1 MLLSPQR
8 MKPIFAFMICICLC
22 GCWSRK
28 ELTDLAIVSAT
39 GVDRKDNQWELTYQL
54 VTPAASASG
63 TSGGN
68 ASSGPPIS
76 VLSIQ
81 GDTLRK
87 AFANNELENTRQ
99 LHIGNNRVFVIG
111 DAAAKYGLN
120 SLIDT
125 YLRNPQAR
133 ETVSLFVTKNNPRI
147 VVSQL
152 MYLEKNTGEGIHK
165 LIEKETQNT
174 SILPKVNMFDLATES
189 AGASKCAVIPELRI
203 SGKGEP
209 GSTKALENTT
219 TASKLKL
226 GGLAILNKGKLV
238 GWLNQKEALG
248 IAFIRNR
255 VNRAVISFEFSGGKE
270 GDKAKSTFEVSDT
283 TTRLKMKRKEGR
295 IIVTANIKAKGMITD
310 TGSQLDA
317 IDPKVVRELEQ
328 GVGDEL
334 LRIVLEGWHAIHGLR
349 TDVVGFADLFHR
361 KYPRDWQEIKEDW
374 AVAFA
379 GIEFQPSVE
388 VTVERVG
395 LINQSYQKL
404 LEE

>member
-1 MLLSPQR
+1 MVYPPKWMKILFACFVCLS
-8 MKPIFAFMICICLC
+8 LC

-54 VTPAASASG
+54 VTPAASASSA
-63 TSGGN
+63 SGGN

-87 AFANNELENTRQ
+87 ALANNELENTRQ

-133 ETVSLFVTKNNPRI
+133 ETVNLFVTKHNPRI

-165 LIEKETQNT
+165 LIEKETKNT
-174 SILPKVNMFDLATES
+174 SILPRVNMYDLASES
-189 AGASKCAVIPELRI
+189 AGASKCAVIPELLV

-226 GGLAILNKGKLV
+226 GGLAILKKGRLV
-238 GWLNQKEALG
+238 GWLNQNQALG
-248 IAFIRNR
+248 IAFIRNH
-255 VNRAVISFEFSGGKE
+255 VNKAVISFEFDGGKE
-270 GDKAKSTFEVSDT
+270 GNTSKSTFEVSDS
-283 TTRLKMKRKEGR
+283 TTRLKMNRKEGR
-295 IIVTANIKAKGMITD
+295 IFVTANIKVKGTITD
-310 TGSQLDA
+310 TNSQFDA
-317 IDPKVVRELEQ
+317 IDPKVLREMEQ
-328 GVGDEL
+328 NIHDEL
-334 LRIVLEGWHAIHGLR
+334 LRIVREGWHAVHGMG
-349 TDVVGFADLFHR
+349 TDVLGFADLFHR
-361 KYPRDWQEIKEDW
+361 KYPREWQKAKEDW
-374 AVAFA
+374 SVEFA
-379 GIEFQPSVE
+379 KIEFEPSIE
-388 VTVERVG
+388 VTIERVG

>member
-1 MLLSPQR
+1 MLFKPKMMKLMFTLFACLS
-8 MKPIFAFMICICLC
+8 LC

-39 GVDRKDNQWELTYQL
+39 GVDRKNNQWELTYQL
-54 VTPAASASG
+54 VTPAATASG

-68 ASSGPPIS
+68 ASPGPPIS

-133 ETVSLFVTKNNPRI
+133 ETVSMFVTKRNPRI

-165 LIEKETQNT
+165 LIEKETKNT
-174 SILPKVNMFDLATES
+174 SILPKVNMYDFASQT
-189 AGASKCAVIPELRI
+189 AGSSKCAIIPELLI

-209 GSTKALENTT
+209 GSTKALETT
-219 TASKLKL
+219 TKASKLKL
-226 GGLAILNKGKLV
+226 GGLAILKKGKLI
-238 GWLNQKEALG
+238 GWLNQNEALG
-248 IAFIRNR
+248 IAFIRDH
-255 VNRAVISFEFSGGKE
+255 VNKAVVSFEFDGGKE
-270 GDKAKSTFEVSDT
+270 ENKAKSTFEVSDSS
-283 TTRLKMKRKEGR
+283 TRLKLRRKDGR
-295 IIVTANIKAKGMITD
+295 IIVTATIKAKGMITD
-310 TGSQLDA
+310 TEFKLDA
-317 IDPKVVRELEQ
+317 IDPGMVRELEQ
-328 GVGDEL
+328 NIGAEL
-334 LRIVLEGWHAIHGLR
+334 LGIIGEGWHAVHGMR
-349 TDVVGFADLFHR
+349 ADVVGFADMFR
-361 KYPRDWQEIKEDW
+361 RQNPREWQQKKEDW
-374 AVAFA
+374 AEEFA
-379 GIEFQPSVE
+379 KIEFEPSIE
-388 VTVERVG
+388 VTIERVG
-395 LINQSYQKL
+395 LINQSYQKIV
-404 LEE
+404 EE